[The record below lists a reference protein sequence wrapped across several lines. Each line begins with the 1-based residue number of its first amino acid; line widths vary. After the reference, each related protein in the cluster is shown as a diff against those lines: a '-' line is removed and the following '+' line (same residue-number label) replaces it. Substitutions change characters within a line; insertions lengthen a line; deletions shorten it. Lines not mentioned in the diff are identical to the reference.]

1 MKTLLLLGLFVLCS
15 GHCSAAVD
23 AKCVDG
29 SSARN
34 EASPDTYWVS
44 PRLLESNRSM
54 DQLWRSWGYIIIG
67 EEEDESVDFSPFK
80 KTSTPAPKEPVSFF
94 V

>member
-1 MKTLLLLGLFVLCS
+1 
-15 GHCSAAVD
+15 
-23 AKCVDG
+23 
-29 SSARN
+29 
-34 EASPDTYWVS
+34 
-44 PRLLESNRSM
+44 M